1 MQNSNKLLNK
11 LSYPYLIWLL
21 IFIVFP
27 LILVFWYSITPLQA
41 GTGVVHYTIRFTLE
55 NYKKFISSS
64 QYLVSFVNSFK
75 LAFVATVFTLLLGYP
90 IALIL
95 ANLKGK
101 IRNILLLL
109 LIIPMWTNML
119 LRTYAWQYLIDRN
132 GIINTFINGVNQL
145 LSLNLPK
152 LDIMYSQQ
160 AVVLGM
166 AYNYLPFMILPIFAV
181 LVKLDKSLLHAAYD
195 LGANKWKA
203 FIKITL
209 PLSVPGIISGITMVF
224 LPAATSFIIPAY
236 LGGGK
241 EVLIGNVIE
250 LQFKGAANNPNFGST
265 LSIILMIVIFSFTGL
280 LSSLS
285 QDQEDKGESL
295 W

>member
-11 LSYPYLIWLL
+11 LAYPYLIWLMV
-21 IFIVFP
+21 FIAFP
-27 LILVFWYSITPLQA
+27 LLLVLWYSFTPVK
-41 GTGVVHYTIRFTLE
+41 GTGTFHYTIRFTFD
-55 NYKKFISSS
+55 NYQKFLSSS
-64 QYLVSFVNSFK
+64 QYLISFINSFK
-75 LAFVATVFTLLLGYP
+75 LAFFATVFTLLLGYP

-95 ANLKGK
+95 ASIKGNF
-101 IRNILLLL
+101 RNILLLL

-119 LRTYAWQYLIDRN
+119 LRTYAWTYLIDRN
-132 GIINTFINGVNQL
+132 GIINQFINW
-145 LSLNLPK
+145 LNTFLPFNIPL
-152 LDIMYSQQ
+152 LDIMNSQQ

-195 LGANKWKA
+195 LGANKWMA
-203 FIKITL
+203 FLKITL

-250 LQFKGAANNPNFGST
+250 LQFKGAANNPNFGSA
-265 LSIILMIVIFSFTGL
+265 LSIILMLVIFGFTGL
-280 LSSLS
+280 FSSLS
-285 QDQEDKGESL
+285 EEQEDKGESL